1 LESLELLVSRGDEK
15 FARGDNLSFGAHV
28 KEYSPKRRTAL
39 VLSGTGT
46 SGAYHAGVLKAL
58 DECGVKIDL
67 VVGSGVGT
75 IAAAYAAIE
84 GGPKLYGDGGFWDG
98 AGFAR
103 FYRLRPALTLAL
115 LLLSASFGVFLLP
128 LALALV
134 AGLLFPLV
142 LIVDLLFPGLPARLL
157 GHVGTMPETLG
168 GPYLAVLAIPVFAL
182 SVLVIVYL
190 AHAFLRDRRRFS
202 EAFESFF
209 DAGRAAERLRRGLWE
224 IARGPALTAAPPSE
238 TELGRRFV
246 ALAAENLGQPG
257 FRPVILRTADLETG
271 RVLPF
276 VLLEDAHLKSFA
288 AARGARSRAD
298 GLQGAVDLRAPGN
311 DALFF
316 DAVAT
321 GVLPPV
327 AFPLRR
333 VSFPKGGLYGGET
346 HRLTDATL
354 VGGCGIGEALA
365 AGAEQVI
372 VVAAVPEETA
382 TPARRRG
389 PRARIDGVLAAL
401 ERQAVE
407 RDLEN
412 TLRINRLVETLGHP
426 TEDGG
431 RAWQDPVTGRSFRG
445 AAIYAVRLEHRALG
459 PLDLDGALDPTTEV
473 VRTTSD
479 LLEQGYRDAYRLFVD
494 PVLGAAPAP
503 RRPEAGAQDRQAVEL

>member
-1 LESLELLVSRGDEK
+1 
-15 FARGDNLSFGAHV
+15 V

-39 VLSGTGT
+39 VLSGAGT

-67 VVGSGVGT
+67 VVGSGIGT
-75 IAAAYAAIE
+75 IGAAYAAIE
-84 GGPKLYGDGGFWDG
+84 GGPKLYGAGGFWDG
-98 AGFAR
+98 VGFAR
-103 FYRLRPALTLAL
+103 FYRLRPAVTIAL

-128 LALALV
+128 LAVALV

-157 GHVGTMPETLG
+157 GQLGTMPETLG

-182 SVLVIVYL
+182 SVLTIVFL
-190 AHAFLRDRRRFS
+190 AHTYLRDRRRFA

-209 DAGRAAERLRRGLWE
+209 DARRGEERLRRGLWE

-246 ALAAENLGQPG
+246 ALGTENLGQPG
-257 FRPVILRTADLETG
+257 FRALILRAADLETG

-276 VLLEDAHLKSFA
+276 VLLEDAHLASFA
-288 AARGARSRAD
+288 AARGPRSRIE
-298 GLQGAVDLRAPGN
+298 GVPGAIDLRSSGN
-311 DALFF
+311 DVLFF

-321 GVLPPV
+321 GLLPPV
-327 AFPLRR
+327 ALPLRR

-372 VVAAVPEETA
+372 VVSAVPEK
-382 TPARRRG
+382 PAVPPRRRG

-407 RDLEN
+407 RDLEDA
-412 TLRINRLVETLGHP
+412 LRINRVVETLGHH
-426 TEDGG
+426 TDDGG
-431 RAWQDPVTGRSFRG
+431 RAWQDPATGRLFRDV
-445 AAIYAVRLEHRALG
+445 AIYAVRPERRALG
-459 PLDLDGALDPTTEV
+459 PLELDGARDPATEV
-473 VRTTSD
+473 VRTPAD
-479 LLEQGYRDAYRLFVD
+479 VLEQGYRDAYRIFVD
-494 PVLGAAPAP
+494 PVLGAAPPP
-503 RRPEAGAQDRQAVEL
+503 RRPESGIEERQAVEL